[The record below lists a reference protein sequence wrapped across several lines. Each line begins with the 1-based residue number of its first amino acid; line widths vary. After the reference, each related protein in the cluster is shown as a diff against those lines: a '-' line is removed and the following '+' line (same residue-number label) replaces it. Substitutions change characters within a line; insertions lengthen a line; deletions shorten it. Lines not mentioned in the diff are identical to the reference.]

1 MQLATV
7 ARVGGPLALAA
18 LLAHERLAGR
28 GPDPALRV
36 AGLGLWMAL
45 WWMTECVALHVT
57 ALLPLALLPLLGVT
71 AAEKAAA
78 AYGHDLVWLFFGAF
92 LLGAAVEHRGLHR
105 RLALAL
111 LTRVGSAPRRL
122 VLGFLLA
129 AGLVSSVLSNTAT
142 AVMLMP
148 VAAAVAARTEDLPRL
163 GGRSLGGRS
172 LGGALVLAVAYG
184 ASIGGILTVIGTPPN
199 AIFVKQAREA
209 GLDAHLNF
217 VTFTLA
223 TLPVAAVQLAVA
235 WLVLARGLPRGGGA
249 SPEAGALLRGERLAL
264 GRMSPAQRRLAL
276 VFALAVLAWSTRAEM
291 TLGSLTFP
299 GWAKALGVPGASDAT
314 VAVAAAV
321 ALLLLPSGERDGALL
336 PPGAV
341 NALRWDL
348 LLLFGGGFALGD
360 AFQSSGLAREVGQGL
375 AGLNGWPL
383 PLLLL
388 VVAFTT
394 TALSEIATNT
404 PLAIAV
410 LPVLSGGAQAAGAAP
425 LPVLLTATLAAS
437 LGFMLPVGTAPN
449 AVAFA
454 TGRVGVRTMMR
465 AGLWIDLAGSVAI
478 ALLVWAWSGPLLQ
491 RGLG

>member
-1 MQLATV
+1 MRKTTV

-18 LLAHERLAGR
+18 LLLYERIGGP

-45 WWMTECVALHVT
+45 WWMTECVPLHLT

-111 LTRVGSAPRRL
+111 MTRVGSAPRRL

-148 VAAAVAARTEDLPRL
+148 VAAAVAARTEDLPGL
-163 GGRSLGGRS
+163 GGRSLS
-172 LGGALVLAVAYG
+172 GALVLAVAYG

-199 AIFVKQAREA
+199 AIFVKQARDA

-223 TLPVAAVQLAVA
+223 TLPVAAVQLGVA
-235 WLVLARGLPRGGGA
+235 WLVLARGLPRGVGA

-264 GRMSPAQRRLAL
+264 GRMSPSQRRLAL

-314 VAVAAAV
+314 VAVAAAL

-383 PLLLL
+383 PLLLFA
-388 VVAFTT
+388 VAFTT

-410 LPVLSGGAQAAGAAP
+410 LPVLSGGAQAAGAPP

-454 TGRVGVRTMMR
+454 TGRVGVRAMMR

-478 ALLVWAWSGPLLQ
+478 ALIVWAWSGPLLQ